1 MPKKYQILRHKQL
14 FHMSLTEEEKVIVWC
29 KVVTTRS

>member
-14 FHMSLTEEEKVIVWC
+14 FHMSLTEEEKVIVWR

>member
-14 FHMSLTEEEKVIVWC
+14 FHMSLTSEEKVIVGR
-29 KVVTTRS
+29 KVVTARS